1 MTPEAQPHAVA
12 RREPSNG
19 ISAEAMEAVLVG
31 GNLSA
36 MRPADRVQYY
46 QAVCESLGLN
56 PLTQP
61 FAYLNLNGK
70 LVLYAK
76 RDCTDQLRRINN
88 ISITIPARE
97 VVEGCY
103 IVTARAQTPQNRQ
116 DESLGAVPIDGLK
129 GEARSNAMMK
139 AETKAK
145 RRVTLSICG
154 LAFLDESELDSVHGA
169 VPVTVD
175 PQGQI
180 TSGTKECAQAVAES
194 KISGKMPLLGAPEP
208 VPATLED
215 QLHESISQSQ
225 DSRQRKP
232 YDKFAM
238 YKAIG
243 GMKDRFEKIGQEAQY
258 RAVLLRYGAHKRTE
272 LPEDDGGKVARKCYK
287 EMSLLVGELEAA
299 DAIEREKAAAALA
312 AIPEVDKL
320 PDAIEQ
326 NRGTQMRSRGILW
339 TVVESE
345 DGYRWQP
352 EIK

>member
-1 MTPEAQPHAVA
+1 MTPDPQAVA
-12 RREPSNG
+12 RT

-31 GNLSA
+31 GNLAA
-36 MRPADRVQYY
+36 MRPADSVQYY

-154 LAFLDESELDSVHGA
+154 LAFLDESELDSVQGA
-169 VPVTVD
+169 VHVTVD

-194 KISGKMPLLGAPEP
+194 KIAGKTPLISAPKQPAERFIPPELTKVFERMLKEP
-208 VPATLED
+208 AHFAEVCEMLMHKLED
-215 QLHESISQSQ
+215 EQGN
-225 DSRQRKP
+225 DGRRK
-232 YDKFAM
+232 YDTVADKFAARFSG
-238 YKAIG
+238 KNQPG
-243 GMKDRFEKIGQEAQY
+243 PKDLQNCI
-258 RAVLLRYGAHKRTE
+258 LDLW
-272 LPEDDGGKVARKCYK
+272 
-287 EMSLLVGELEAA
+287 EAA
-299 DAIEREKAAAALA
+299 DVSPK
-312 AIPEVDKL
+312 
-320 PDAIEQ
+320 
-326 NRGTQMRSRGILW
+326 N
-339 TVVESE
+339 
-345 DGYRWQP
+345 
-352 EIK
+352 